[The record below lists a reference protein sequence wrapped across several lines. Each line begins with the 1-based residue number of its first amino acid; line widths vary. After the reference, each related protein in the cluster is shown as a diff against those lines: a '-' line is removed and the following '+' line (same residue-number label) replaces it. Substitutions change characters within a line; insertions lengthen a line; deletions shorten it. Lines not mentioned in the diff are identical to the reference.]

1 MVVRIAGARGSA
13 TLERLRAPGIA
24 ARSGVTLGG
33 ETFGTATTTGVLQG
47 RFTGA
52 TVSSTKGAY
61 VVQLPESS
69 AAMLT
74 LAAPALR

>member
-1 MVVRIAGARGSA
+1 A

-33 ETFGTATTTGVLQG
+33 ETFGTATATGVLPG

-52 TVSSTKGAY
+52 TVRPTKGAY
-61 VVQLPESS
+61 VLQLPESS